1 MREFVACDLCGADD
15 GEVVYRHH
23 SARIQNRV
31 CRRCGLAYLSP
42 RPSERDQRAF
52 YERYE
57 QAYPSEYLTRP
68 GNPFEVAAAE
78 RADFAAAWVSG
89 KKRVLEFGSGYGHF
103 VAAMEKRG
111 HRVSGLEASELQVE
125 VARGTGLAALKQ
137 GCIESVD
144 SEAPFDLICS
154 FHVLEHLRSPLAALR
169 RAAQNLRD
177 DGLLLL
183 DVPDATRL
191 PATAI
196 EHFYIASGQHLYAFT
211 PAILA
216 ALLRQAGFSLLHL
229 AHQPMGLMHPS
240 NLRAV
245 ARKASGAERFY
256 TGVASNQVCE
266 AMSTMRSHHRR
277 LESLGRRVEERL
289 RSWQRASLRAALYGG
304 GFHTLGLLDLCPSGS
319 ARIACVIDDDPGKWT
334 TSVAGVPVR
343 GPQAFCDGSV
353 DAVLVSSL
361 ASEREMAAR
370 ARAKNPGLE
379 VATVYGEQPLPVAR
393 KRLYFSERRS
403 SAAS

>member
-1 MREFVACDLCGADD
+1 MREFVACDLCSADD
-15 GEVVYRHH
+15 GEIVYRHH
-23 SARIQNRV
+23 SGRIQNRV

-42 RPSERDQRAF
+42 RPGEADQRRF

-68 GNPFEVAAAE
+68 GNPFQVAAEE
-78 RADFAAAWVSG
+78 RADFVTDWLTGTA
-89 KKRVLEFGSGYGHF
+89 RVLEFGSGYGHF
-103 VAAMEKRG
+103 VGAMARRG
-111 HRVSGLEASELQVE
+111 HQVRGLEASRLQVE
-125 VARGTGLAALKQ
+125 VARGAGLATLEE
-137 GCIESVD
+137 GCIESSVT
-144 SEAPFDLICS
+144 EASLDLICS

-169 RAAQNLRD
+169 RAAAHLRD
-177 DGLLLL
+177 GGLLLL

-216 ALLRQAGFSLLHL
+216 ALLRSAGFSVLHL

-245 ARKASGAERFY
+245 ARKSSDAEREY
-256 TGVASNQVCE
+256 RGVAANQVCE

-289 RSWQRASLRAALYGG
+289 RTWHRDSRRAALYGG

-319 ARIACVIDDDPGKWT
+319 ARVACIIDDDPTKWKT
-334 TSVAGVPVR
+334 TVAGVPVR

-370 ARAKNPGLE
+370 ARAKNPRLE

-393 KRLYFSERRS
+393 KRLYFSVARS
-403 SAAS
+403 PAAS